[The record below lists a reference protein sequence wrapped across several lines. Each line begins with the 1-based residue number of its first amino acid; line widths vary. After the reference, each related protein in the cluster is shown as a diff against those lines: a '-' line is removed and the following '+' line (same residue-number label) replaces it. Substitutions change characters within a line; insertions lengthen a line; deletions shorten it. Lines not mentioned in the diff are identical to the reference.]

1 MPVSSWRY
9 MAKEAQSD
17 LRIIDEFD
25 FEAFWAKHG
34 KKITIV
40 VLVIV
45 AFGGILLFRQNQ
57 ANQRLEQAAA
67 SLAAAR
73 DMTSLEQVAQEFA
86 GTPTALEALA
96 RMADEQYRESKY
108 TDATATFE
116 RILKE
121 FPSHPLAESARL
133 GLATIQEAEGN
144 FDAAKKSYGTI
155 IESNPTGFT
164 VLGAKLGVARCSEAL
179 GQFKEARQLYE
190 EVGAQ
195 ATPWRQEAYL
205 RWTVLGRDIA
215 PLTSTGA
222 ESVPATPPS
231 APALGMPPAKM
242 YSRKIFSGK
251 VERPCPMCFFGL
263 DSYFPL
269 SDSCAHLE
277 AIPLLKGQVTD
288 GGKL

>member
-1 MPVSSWRY
+1 

-34 KKITIV
+34 KKITIGA
-40 VLVIV
+40 LAIV

-73 DMTSLEQVAQEFA
+73 DLTSLDQVAREFS

-96 RMADEQYRESKY
+96 RMADEQYREGKY
-108 TDATATFE
+108 AEATATFE

-144 FDAAKKSYGTI
+144 FDVAKASYGTI
-155 IESNPTGFT
+155 IESNPNGFT
-164 VLGAKLGVARCSEAL
+164 VLGAKMGMARCLEAL
-179 GQFKEARQLYE
+179 GQSKEARQLYE
-190 EVGAQ
+190 EVGAL

-205 RWTVLGRDIA
+205 RWTVLGRELPA
-215 PLTSTGA
+215 TSTASAEPAAGA
-222 ESVPATPPS
+222 ALSPS
-231 APALGMPPAKM
+231 PFGGAPDKNVQP
-242 YSRKIFSGK
+242 
-251 VERPCPMCFFGL
+251 
-263 DSYFPL
+263 
-269 SDSCAHLE
+269 
-277 AIPLLKGQVTD
+277 
-288 GGKL
+288 